1 MVVLAIL
8 GILLAIAVPSYLGFQ
23 DRGERRTAQA
33 NLRAALPD
41 VESYYVDHQTYLG
54 MTMGVLRASYDQ
66 GISGEVSINNPAD
79 LSDTHYCLKAVDHAK
94 TYWLRGPGGTITG
107 SKPSGCT

>member
-8 GILLAIAVPSYLGFQ
+8 GILLVIAVPSYLGYR
-23 DRGERRTAQA
+23 DRGEQRTAQA

-41 VESYYVDHQTYLG
+41 VEAYFVDHQTYVG

-66 GISGEVSINNPAD
+66 GISGEVEINNPAD
-79 LSDTHYCLKAVDHAK
+79 LSATHYCLKAVDHTQ
-94 TYWLRGPGGTITG
+94 TYWLRGPGGAITG
-107 SKPSGCT
+107 SKPASCT